1 MVIMIVLLF
10 VVFYFF
16 MIKPQRA
23 KQKEQQTFRDSLKEG
38 DKVITAGGLYGKV
51 KKVNETTILL
61 EIADNVKVTV
71 DKNCIFASAAETTA
85 GETK

>member
-1 MVIMIVLLF
+1 MLVLLF

-23 KQKEQQTFRDSLKEG
+23 KQKEQQTFRESLKEG

-51 KKVNETTILL
+51 KKVDSNTVLL
-61 EIADNVKVTV
+61 EIADNVRVTV
-71 DKNCIFASAAETTA
+71 DKNCIFASAAEATPTN
-85 GETK
+85 ESK